1 MVSIS
6 ISPSV
11 SENIFVTKVY
21 KSVLGLHVCLNY
33 RSVNG

>member
-6 ISPSV
+6 ISLSV
-11 SENIFVTKVY
+11 FENIYVTKVY
-21 KSVLGLHVCLNY
+21 KSVLGLYVCLKY